1 MIKFEEHDGL
11 LFKMLEEHEIM
22 PLKEN
27 DANVLVRFITHGV
40 IGEYVME
47 HWLDCNQKNVP
58 IYVEGVDS
66 DGDVTVWIDEVHHCC
81 PFPMFEIIG
90 TFVKEG
96 SEDWAWHM
104 MQEGY
109 KTKHCES
116 TSQRFYAIR
125 KGNNYCAFYDNEWKE
140 VDINTRRT
148 YCEFIEYAK
157 AFPGYGWRILKE
169 HEQPK
174 PEPIFT
180 TGDKVTDG
188 VIKGT
193 IIHIEDAIADV
204 CPSTDEYKIE
214 LCNLYHIPESP
225 KQDDVEKPLR
235 SMIAEAKAI
244 GKNIRTYYQDI
255 VFTPQALESCL
266 NQGKFRW
273 WNICNWE
280 LTTREQNYFPS
291 ISTSNDMPKPESENI
306 IHGHIPA
313 DMRLK
318 YFHLYEFKVGDWVE
332 WSEGLG
338 ISYQS
343 QITRVSQS
351 AVYSKGIC
359 IPLKIITKKLKPSEV
374 VIHVGCLSGTVK
386 DLSYAEDGR
395 FWLIGKV
402 TERCPGGMYA
412 ILYGE
417 MLDTPTR
424 KLVEGL
430 LRAQE
435 EEK

>member
-90 TFVKEG
+90 TLVEEG
-96 SEDWAWHM
+96 SKEWALYQM
-104 MQEGY
+104 MKLGKCVCHVKAPSIKYHRPTHYVKRVVRENCTDDMSDAVWMEGADPTGWQIY
-109 KTKHCES
+109 KE
-116 TSQRFYAIR
+116 
-125 KGNNYCAFYDNEWKE
+125 
-140 VDINTRRT
+140 
-148 YCEFIEYAK
+148 
-157 AFPGYGWRILKE
+157 
-169 HEQPK
+169 PK
-174 PEPIFT
+174 PEPIFA

-193 IIHIEDAIADV
+193 IIHIEDAIASV
-204 CPSTDEYKIE
+204 CPSTDEYKIQ
-214 LCNLYHIPESP
+214 LSNLNHIPESP

-255 VFTPQALESCL
+255 VFTPQALEACL

-291 ISTSNDMPKPESENI
+291 ISTSSDRPKEEPVPLTPDTEQEAIAAWNNRPLESALQARIEELERRIANALDSATAAQNCI
-306 IHGHIPA
+306 KIARVDIYKVLE
-313 DMRLK
+313 RIK
-318 YFHLYEFKVGDWVE
+318 YILTAPQK
-332 WSEGLG
+332 EG
-338 ISYQS
+338 
-343 QITRVSQS
+343 
-351 AVYSKGIC
+351 
-359 IPLKIITKKLKPSEV
+359 
-374 VIHVGCLSGTVK
+374 
-386 DLSYAEDGR
+386 
-395 FWLIGKV
+395 
-402 TERCPGGMYA
+402 
-412 ILYGE
+412 
-417 MLDTPTR
+417 
-424 KLVEGL
+424 
-430 LRAQE
+430 
-435 EEK
+435 

>member
-140 VDINTRRT
+140 VDINTRRI

-174 PEPIFT
+174 PEPQ
-180 TGDKVTDG
+180 
-188 VIKGT
+188 
-193 IIHIEDAIADV
+193 
-204 CPSTDEYKIE
+204 Y
-214 LCNLYHIPESP
+214 
-225 KQDDVEKPLR
+225 
-235 SMIAEAKAI
+235 
-244 GKNIRTYYQDI
+244 
-255 VFTPQALESCL
+255 
-266 NQGKFRW
+266 
-273 WNICNWE
+273 
-280 LTTREQNYFPS
+280 
-291 ISTSNDMPKPESENI
+291 
-306 IHGHIPA
+306 
-313 DMRLK
+313 
-318 YFHLYEFKVGDWVE
+318 KVGDFVE
-332 WSEGLG
+332 IRNWYSGTTHLA
-338 ISYQS
+338 
-343 QITRVSQS
+343 QIDSIDHEIHIGTHRFDTNGNS
-351 AVYSKGIC
+351 AMY
-359 IPLKIITKKLKPSEV
+359 PLPQLNIIRKLKPSEV
-374 VIHVGCLSGTVK
+374 IVEIGCLSGTVK
-386 DLSYAEDGR
+386 DLSYVEDGK
-395 FWLIGKV
+395 FWFIGKK
-402 TERCPGGMYA
+402 TERCPGGMHC
-412 ILYGE
+412 ILYLE